1 MKARMSIKN
10 IIMVM
15 AAMFL
20 ASMFFINICFAT
32 NTGKI
37 TTETARLREQP
48 QTDAEVLELVSLGE
62 EVEILE
68 ETNGW
73 YKVKYKNITGYIR
86 NDLIEAKNKEENVAN
101 NVETENTETENTQ
114 TENANTQETQTTEN
128 TNTET
133 NASVDE
139 EIALEKGK
147 YKILENAK
155 FKIIPLINAIEL
167 GEVNKDSEV
176 EVTEV
181 LNDWAKIKTADGKE
195 GWVIRRRTAST
206 GEIVVLFGTLENT
219 DNETTNNNTSTR
231 NETEN
236 NNTSNNTSNDN
247 ETSNNQPE
255 NTTKTMYVNS
265 QTINVR
271 QKADKTSQV
280 IKQLS
285 INTQVTVISTENGW
299 SYVDINGTKGYIAE
313 NLLSSTK
320 KETSRGTMTERST
333 TNSQTQTTTAETTAT
348 TLNKETTTTANS
360 TTSSNTQTTNTTESN
375 TQKTENTTSKTTTST
390 TGSSVVAYAQQFLG
404 CKYVYGGTTTS
415 GFDCSGFTQFVY
427 KHFGINLNRTAAAQ
441 YSNGTAVT
449 NLQAGD
455 LVMFGKSGINHVGIY
470 IGGNTFIHAA
480 NPSRGVTTDTLAS
493 GYYKTN
499 YVGARRIL

>member
-1 MKARMSIKN
+1 MKARMNIKS
-10 IIMVM
+10 IIMIM
-15 AAMFL
+15 ATICL
-20 ASMFFINICFAT
+20 ASMFFINISFAT

-37 TTETARLREQP
+37 ATETARLREQP
-48 QTDAEVLELVSLGE
+48 QTDSKILELASLGE

-68 ETNGW
+68 EVDGW
-73 YKVKYKNITGYIR
+73 YKVKYNNITGYIR
-86 NDLIEAKNKEENVAN
+86 ADLIEIENEKETSN
-101 NVETENTETENTQ
+101 NTETGDTEIDNT
-114 TENANTQETQTTEN
+114 TTE
-128 TNTET
+128 TTTTET
-133 NASVDE
+133 NTTPVKETS
-139 EIALEKGK
+139 IIEKGK
-147 YKILENAK
+147 YKILENVK
-155 FKIIPLINAIEL
+155 LKIIPLISAIEL
-167 GEVNKDSEV
+167 DEVNKDTEV

-195 GWVIRRRTAST
+195 GWVRNEKLTSVQVATTENSQEQTTTA
-206 GEIVVLFGTLENT
+206 
-219 DNETTNNNTSTR
+219 ETTTNS
-231 NETEN
+231 
-236 NNTSNNTSNDN
+236 
-247 ETSNNQPE
+247 Q
-255 NTTKTMYVNS
+255 NTTKIMYVNS

-271 QKADKTSQV
+271 EKADKTSQV
-280 IKQLS
+280 IKQLT

-299 SYVDINGTKGYIAE
+299 SYVDIDGTNGYIAE

-320 KETSRGTMTERST
+320 QETSRSAT
-333 TNSQTQTTTAETTAT
+333 TTRETTTQTTTNA
-348 TLNKETTTTANS
+348 
-360 TTSSNTQTTNTTESN
+360 
-375 TQKTENTTSKTTTST
+375 QKTENTTQSTTTTDTTTTTSSNTST
-390 TGSSVVAYAQQFLG
+390 TGSSVVAYAKQFLG

-427 KHFGINLNRTAAAQ
+427 KHFGVTLNRTAAAQ

-499 YVGARRIL
+499 YVGARRIF

>member
-1 MKARMSIKN
+1 MKARMSIKS
-10 IIMVM
+10 IIMIM
-15 AAMFL
+15 ATICL

-32 NTGKI
+32 DTGKI

-48 QTDAEVLELVSLGE
+48 QTDAKVLELVSLGE

-68 ETNGW
+68 EVDGW
-73 YKVKYKNITGYIR
+73 YKVKYNNITGYIR
-86 NDLIEAKNKEENVAN
+86 TDLIEVEKNETSNNTE
-101 NVETENTETENTQ
+101 NVETENTEIQSTETDNV
-114 TENANTQETQTTEN
+114 TTEN
-128 TNTET
+128 ETTET
-133 NASVDE
+133 NTTPVE
-139 EIALEKGK
+139 ETTTVEKGK
-147 YKILENAK
+147 YKISENVK
-155 FKIIPLINAIEL
+155 LKIIPLISAIEL
-167 GEVNKDSEV
+167 DEVNKDVEV
-176 EVTEV
+176 EVTEI
-181 LNDWAKIKTADGKE
+181 LNDWAKIKTTEGKE
-195 GWVIRRRTAST
+195 GWVRIEKLTSIQVAT
-206 GEIVVLFGTLENT
+206 TENSQEQPAT
-219 DNETTNNNTSTR
+219 TETTTNS
-231 NETEN
+231 
-236 NNTSNNTSNDN
+236 
-247 ETSNNQPE
+247 Q
-255 NTTKTMYVNS
+255 NTTKTLYVNS

-280 IKQLS
+280 IEQLT
-285 INTQVTVISTENGW
+285 INTQVTVISSDNGW
-299 SYVDINGTKGYIAE
+299 AYVDINGTKGYIAE

-320 KETSRGTMTERST
+320 QETSRSATTSRST
-333 TNSQTQTTTAETTAT
+333 TN
-348 TLNKETTTTANS
+348 TTTT
-360 TTSSNTQTTNTTESN
+360 TQT
-375 TQKTENTTSKTTTST
+375 TENTTQAVNTADTTTTTSNTSSAST
-390 TGSSVVAYAQQFLG
+390 TGNSVVSYAKQFLG

-427 KHFGINLNRTAAAQ
+427 KHFGVILNRTAAAQ